1 VIVGAVYY
9 FRLLLVNN
17 PFLDLHSSDFKC
29 ARLVCVFK

>member
-17 PFLDLHSSDFKC
+17 LDLHSSDFKR